1 MNSYKSIFLLVS
13 CELNKRVKKKE
24 EQIYKYEQISVLQ
37 DVLRPT
43 TNLTLS
49 LKARLVVE
57 LFSWIR
63 SDVIWY

>member
-13 CELNKRVKKKE
+13 CELNKRVKKKK

-63 SDVIWY
+63 SDVM

>member
-63 SDVIWY
+63 SDVI

>member
-13 CELNKRVKKKE
+13 CELNKRVKKKK

-43 TNLTLS
+43 TNLALS

-63 SDVIWY
+63 SDVM

>member
-13 CELNKRVKKKE
+13 CELNKRVKKKK

-43 TNLTLS
+43 TNLALS

-63 SDVIWY
+63 SDVI